1 MEGVGRLM
9 KTQKIK
15 LIKQLGWLFTF
26 LSSLLLS
33 PICLADYQ
41 LNLTPGVTSSSRD
54 IYHLHMTILWIC
66 CAIGVLVF
74 GVMLYAL
81 IKHRKAA
88 GHQAVPFHESTT
100 IEIIWTLIPFIIL
113 IAMAFPATKVLIAMD
128 DTSKSDL
135 SIKVTGYQWYWQYE
149 YLDEGINFFSRLT
162 TPDDQVQNRQVKQQ
176 HYLLEVDEPMVVPIG
191 KKIKIYT
198 TASDVIHSWW
208 VPALGLKKDA
218 IPGFINE
225 VWTNIDKPGIYRGQ
239 CAELCGTKHGYMPI
253 VVDARTEADYR
264 IWVEEKLK
272 AQEAKKAAENEVY
285 TKEELIAQGEK
296 EYLSV
301 CAMCHQP
308 NGQGLPPA
316 FPSLVTSQIV
326 GSKDRLKEHILN
338 VLNGKNAMPAFGPQ
352 KSDLE
357 IAAVITYERNAWG
370 HNTGDVVQPKDV
382 KALRDQK

>member
-1 MEGVGRLM
+1 MENVGRLM
-9 KTQKIK
+9 KIQKIK
-15 LIKQLGWLFTF
+15 LIKQLGWSFAF
-26 LSSLLLS
+26 LSTLLAS
-33 PICLADYQ
+33 PVCLAAYQ
-41 LNLTPGVTSSSRD
+41 LNLTPGITSTSRD

-66 CAIGVLVF
+66 CAIGALVF
-74 GVMLYAL
+74 GVMIYAL

-100 IEIIWTLIPFIIL
+100 VEIIWTLIPFIIL
-113 IAMAFPATKVLIAMD
+113 IAMAFPATKVLIKMD

-135 SIKVTGYQWYWQYE
+135 SIKVTGYRWYWQYE
-149 YLDEGINFFSRLT
+149 YLDEGVSFFSYLT
-162 TPDDQVQNRQVKQQ
+162 TPDDQVHNRQTKNE
-176 HYLLEVDEPMVVPIG
+176 HYLLEVDEHMVVPVG

-198 TASDVIHSWW
+198 TSSDVIHSWW

-225 VWTNIDKPGIYRGQ
+225 VWTIIDKPGLYRGQ
-239 CAELCGTKHGYMPI
+239 CAELCGAKHGYMPI
-253 VVDARTEADYR
+253 VVEAKSEEDYR
-264 IWVEEKLK
+264 AWVAAKVK
-272 AQEAKKAAENEVY
+272 AQEEKKAAENQVY
-285 TKEELIAQGEK
+285 TKEELIAEGEK
-296 EYLSV
+296 IYLSV
-301 CAMCHQP
+301 CAMCHQA

-326 GSKDRLKEHILN
+326 GNKDRLKEHIHN
-338 VLNGKNAMPAFGPQ
+338 VIFGKNAMPAFGPQ